1 MADLFIELV
10 SEDIPARMQVK
21 AYADLQRLVY
31 AALDDLELGYAKAD
45 AADPCLV
52 SSRHLALYV
61 ADVDDQQAD
70 RIVEK
75 RGPRVDAPEQPI
87 NGFLAS
93 TGLTREQLVEEDTP
107 KGRFLFARS
116 ESKGAKTTDLLAPMI
131 INILNNFP
139 WPKSQRWGTS
149 RFRWVRPLHRINV
162 LFGGKA
168 LDGTLALGGDN
179 DDARIAFGDKS
190 YGHMF
195 ESPEDVDLAEL
206 KDVQDYI
213 ARLKDAH
220 VLVDH
225 NERASIVQDQASK
238 LAADIGCIV
247 KTDRKQVTEIAN
259 LVEWPNLLV
268 GKIENRFMTLPA
280 EVLQSS
286 IQTHQ
291 KYITLDIKPENDS
304 DKSLSPHFIIVA
316 NRIANAARDDIIK
329 AGNQRVLRARLAD
342 AEFFWEQDKAQ
353 TLEEYL
359 PKLADITF
367 YAGLGSVL
375 DKAHRIEKLAGDI
388 APFITDCDA
397 VKAQRAGFLA
407 KADLVTGMVG
417 EFPELQGI
425 MGSYYAVASGEGKEV
440 AEAVRLHYRYDF
452 DDAYVPPVACAVMLA
467 DKIDT
472 LVGFFGIGAK
482 PTGSKDPYA
491 LRRATLCIIGILGS
505 DYMQIKMPLTVILEK
520 AAEYNGFKTVDDDLL
535 PFIRERLRVDRKSKN
550 EPVVSGD
557 LSNEE
562 IFAELNRNRA
572 FRSSVVDAALAD
584 DDGDDIYL
592 MTVRDRELQKFINT
606 HDGKNLLAASKRVN
620 GILEA
625 EEKKTKVVIQPEV
638 NTDLFKETEQKLY
651 EVISNVPLNASS
663 PIEVQG
669 QYEAFGKLRTPIDHF
684 FTNVVVNDGDPAIR
698 ENRLGLLALIRSH
711 MQKVADFSKIEG

>member
-21 AYADLQRLVY
+21 ACADLQRLVY
-31 AALDDLELGYAKAD
+31 AGLDDLGLNYTKAENSD
-45 AADPCLV
+45 HSLV
-52 SSRHLALYV
+52 SSRHLAVYV
-61 ADVDDQQAD
+61 AGVDDQQAD

-75 RGPRVDAPEQPI
+75 RGPRVDAPEQAI

-107 KGRFLFARS
+107 KGRFLFART
-116 ESKGAKTTDLLAPMI
+116 ESKGAQTADLLSPMI
-131 INILNNFP
+131 IDILNNFP

-162 LFGGKA
+162 LFGGKV
-168 LDGTLALGGDN
+168 LDGALALGGD
-179 DDARIAFGDKS
+179 DAAAIAFGDKS

-195 ESPEDVDLAEL
+195 ESPGDVDLAGL
-206 KDVQDYI
+206 KDVQDYE
-213 ARLKDAH
+213 ARLRNAH
-220 VLVDH
+220 VLV
-225 NERASIVQDQASK
+225 NLKERIDVVMGQARK
-238 LAADIGCIV
+238 LAADMGCSV
-247 KTDRKQVTEIAN
+247 KSGDAQIAETAN

-268 GKIENRFMTLPA
+268 GKIEDRFMQLPA

-291 KYITLDIKPENDS
+291 KYITLEDEND
-304 DKSLSPHFIIVA
+304 KSMSPHFIIVA
-316 NRIANAARDDIIK
+316 NRATDNARDDIIK

-367 YAGLGSVL
+367 YAGLGSVH
-375 DKAHRIEKLAGDI
+375 DKVQRLEKLVGDI
-388 APFITDCDA
+388 APFITDCDPA
-397 VKAQRAGFLA
+397 KAQRAGLLA

-425 MGSYYAVASGEGKEV
+425 MGGYYAVASGEGKEV
-440 AEAVRLHYRYDF
+440 AEAVSMHYRPQGPQDI
-452 DDAYVPPVACAVMLA
+452 VPSLPEALAVSLA

-472 LVGFFGIGAK
+472 LVGFFGVDAK

-491 LRRATLCIIGILGS
+491 LRRAALGVIA
-505 DYMQIKMPLTVILEK
+505 MILESQNRIPLGKIFAK
-520 AAEYNGFKTVDDDLL
+520 AAAYHGFENVDDALM
-535 PFIRERLRVDRKSKN
+535 PFLIERLRVSLLDQN
-550 EPVVSGD
+550 VPHDV
-557 LSNEE
+557 
-562 IFAELNRNRA
+562 AA
-572 FRSSVVDAALAD
+572 SVLQAATSDDVLLLAD
-584 DDGDDIYL
+584 TASAMVAFLETEDGAGLLAGWRRAASILAAEETKENRVFAPTIDPKL
-592 MTVRDRELQKFINT
+592 FT
-606 HDGKNLLAASKRVN
+606 HDAERGLMAA
-620 GILEA
+620 I
-625 EEKKTKVVIQPEV
+625 
-638 NTDLFKETEQKLY
+638 ETLGGDHKDVHADVPDKAQLMEQMQAL
-651 EVISNVPLNASS
+651 
-663 PIEVQG
+663 
-669 QYEAFGKLRTPIDHF
+669 GKLRTPIDHF
-684 FTNVVVNDGDPAIR
+684 FTEVVVNDDDPAIR

>member
-21 AYADLQRLVY
+21 ACRDLQRLVY
-31 AALDDLELGYAKAD
+31 AGLHDLGLNYTKAENS
-45 AADPCLV
+45 DPHLV
-52 SSRHLALYV
+52 SSRHLAVYV
-61 ADVDDQQAD
+61 AGVDEQQAD

-75 RGPRVDAPEQPI
+75 RGPRVDAPEQAI

-107 KGRFLFARS
+107 KGRFLFART
-116 ESKGAKTTDLLAPMI
+116 ESKGAQTADLLSPMI
-131 INILNNFP
+131 IDILNNFP

-162 LFGGKA
+162 LFGGKV
-168 LDGTLALGGDN
+168 LDGALALGGD
-179 DDARIAFGDKS
+179 DDAAIAFGDKS

-195 ESPEDVDLAEL
+195 ESPGDVDLAGL
-206 KDVQDYI
+206 KDVQDYE
-213 ARLKDAH
+213 ARLRNAH
-220 VLVDH
+220 VLV
-225 NERASIVQDQASK
+225 NLKERIDVVMGQARK
-238 LAADIGCIV
+238 LAADMGCNV
-247 KTDRKQVTEIAN
+247 KTHTTQIHETAN

-268 GKIENRFMTLPA
+268 GKIEDRFMQLPA

-291 KYITLDIKPENDS
+291 KYITLENAS
-304 DKSLSPHFIIVA
+304 DGSMSPHFIIVA
-316 NRIANAARDDIIK
+316 NRIKDSARDEVIK

-367 YAGLGSVL
+367 YAGLGSVH
-375 DKAHRIEKLAGDI
+375 DKVQRLEKLVGDI
-388 APFITDCDA
+388 APFITDCDPA
-397 VKAQRAGFLA
+397 KAQRAGLLA

-425 MGSYYAVASGEGKEV
+425 MGGYYAVASGEGKEV
-440 AEAVRLHYRYDF
+440 AEAVSMHYRYDF
-452 DDAYVPPVACAVMLA
+452 DDADAHGEVPPVACAIMLA

-491 LRRATLCIIGILGS
+491 LRRAALGVIGILGS
-505 DYMQIKMPLTVILEK
+505 DYMQITMPLAPILEK
-520 AAEYNGFKTVDDDLL
+520 AAGYYGFSDVDGDLL

-550 EPVVSGD
+550 DKDVSGD
-557 LSNEE
+557 LSDEE
-562 IFAELNRNRA
+562 ISAVANRNRA

-606 HDGKNLLAASKRVN
+606 QDGKNLLAASKRVN

-625 EEKKTKVVIQPEV
+625 EEKKTKVVIQPEL

-651 EVISNVPLNASS
+651 EAVSNVPLVASS
-663 PIEVQG
+663 PREVQR

-684 FTNVVVNDGDPAIR
+684 FTEVVVNDDDSAIR

>member
-21 AYADLQRLVY
+21 ACRDLQRLVY
-31 AALDDLELGYAKAD
+31 AGLDDLGLGYAKAD
-45 AADPCLV
+45 DGDTRLV
-52 SSRHLALYV
+52 SSRHLAVYV
-61 ADVDDQQAD
+61 AGVDDQQAD

-75 RGPRVDAPEQPI
+75 RGPRVDAPEQAI

-107 KGRFLFARS
+107 KGRFLFART
-116 ESKGAKTTDLLAPMI
+116 ESKGAQTADLLSPMI
-131 INILNNFP
+131 IDILNNFP

-162 LFGGKA
+162 LFGGKV
-168 LDGTLALGGDN
+168 LDDALALGGD
-179 DDARIAFGDKS
+179 DAAAIAFGDKS

-195 ESPEDVDLAEL
+195 ESPGDVDLAGL
-206 KDVQDYI
+206 KDVQDYE
-213 ARLKDAH
+213 ARLRNAH
-220 VLVDH
+220 VLV
-225 NERASIVQDQASK
+225 NLKERIDVVMGQASK
-238 LAADIGCIV
+238 LAADMGCSV
-247 KTDRKQVTEIAN
+247 KSGDEQIAETAN

-268 GKIENRFMTLPA
+268 GKIEDRFMQLPA

-291 KYITLDIKPENDS
+291 KYITLEDEND
-304 DKSLSPHFIIVA
+304 KSMSPHFIIVA
-316 NRIANAARDDIIK
+316 NRATDNARDDIIK

-367 YAGLGSVL
+367 YEGLGSVL
-375 DKAHRIEKLAGDI
+375 DKARRIKKLAGDI
-388 APFITDCDA
+388 AHFIPDCDA
-397 VKAQRAGFLA
+397 VKAQRAGLLA

-425 MGSYYAVASGEGKEV
+425 MGGYYAVASGEGKEV
-440 AEAVRLHYRYDF
+440 AEAVSMHYRPQGPQDI
-452 DDAYVPPVACAVMLA
+452 VPSWPEALAVSLA

-472 LVGFFGIGAK
+472 LVGFFGVDAK

-491 LRRATLCIIGILGS
+491 LRRAALGVIA
-505 DYMQIKMPLTVILEK
+505 MILESQNRIPLGKIFAK
-520 AAEYNGFKTVDDDLL
+520 AAAYHGFENVDDALM
-535 PFIRERLRVDRKSKN
+535 PFLIERLRVSLLDQN
-550 EPVVSGD
+550 VPHDV
-557 LSNEE
+557 
-562 IFAELNRNRA
+562 AA
-572 FRSSVVDAALAD
+572 SVLQATTSDDVLLLAD
-584 DDGDDIYL
+584 TASAMVAFLETEDGAGLLAGWRRAASILAAEETNENRVFAPTIDPKL
-592 MTVRDRELQKFINT
+592 FT
-606 HDGKNLLAASKRVN
+606 HDAERGLMAA
-620 GILEA
+620 I
-625 EEKKTKVVIQPEV
+625 
-638 NTDLFKETEQKLY
+638 ETLGGDHNDVHADVPDKAQLMEQMQAL
-651 EVISNVPLNASS
+651 
-663 PIEVQG
+663 
-669 QYEAFGKLRTPIDHF
+669 GKLRTPIDHF
-684 FTNVVVNDGDPAIR
+684 FTEVVVNDDDSAIR

>member
-21 AYADLQRLVY
+21 ACADLQRLVY
-31 AALDDLELGYAKAD
+31 AGLDDLGLNYTKAENSD
-45 AADPCLV
+45 HSLV
-52 SSRHLALYV
+52 SSRHLAVYV
-61 ADVDDQQAD
+61 AGVDDQQAD

-75 RGPRVDAPEQPI
+75 RGPRVDAPEQAI

-107 KGRFLFARS
+107 KGRFLFART
-116 ESKGAKTTDLLAPMI
+116 ESKGAQTADLLSPMI
-131 INILNNFP
+131 IDILNNFP

-162 LFGGKA
+162 LFGGKV
-168 LDGTLALGGDN
+168 LDGALALGGD
-179 DDARIAFGDKS
+179 DAAAIAFGDKS

-195 ESPEDVDLAEL
+195 ESPGDIDLAGL
-206 KDVQDYI
+206 KDVRDYE
-213 ARLKDAH
+213 ARLRNAH
-220 VLVDH
+220 VLV
-225 NERASIVQDQASK
+225 NLKERIDVVMGQARK
-238 LAADIGCIV
+238 LAADMGCSV
-247 KTDRKQVTEIAN
+247 KSGDAQIAETAN

-268 GKIENRFMTLPA
+268 GKIEDRFMQLPA

-291 KYITLDIKPENDS
+291 KYITLEDEND
-304 DKSLSPHFIIVA
+304 KSMSPHFIIVA
-316 NRIANAARDDIIK
+316 NRATDNARDDIIK

-367 YAGLGSVL
+367 YAGLGSVH
-375 DKAHRIEKLAGDI
+375 DKVQRLEKLVGDI
-388 APFITDCDA
+388 APFITDCDPA
-397 VKAQRAGFLA
+397 KAQRAGLLA

-425 MGSYYAVASGEGKEV
+425 MGGYYAVASGEGKEV
-440 AEAVRLHYRYDF
+440 AEAVSMHYRPQGPQDI
-452 DDAYVPPVACAVMLA
+452 VPSLPEALAVSLA

-472 LVGFFGIGAK
+472 LVGFFGVDAK

-491 LRRATLCIIGILGS
+491 LRRAALGVIA
-505 DYMQIKMPLTVILEK
+505 MILESQNRIPLGKIFAK
-520 AAEYNGFKTVDDDLL
+520 AAAYHGFENVDDALM
-535 PFIRERLRVDRKSKN
+535 PFLIERLRVSLLDQN
-550 EPVVSGD
+550 VPHDV
-557 LSNEE
+557 
-562 IFAELNRNRA
+562 AA
-572 FRSSVVDAALAD
+572 SVLQAATSDDVLLLAD
-584 DDGDDIYL
+584 TASAMVAFLETEDGAGLLAGWRRAASILAAEETKENRVFAPTIDPKL
-592 MTVRDRELQKFINT
+592 FT
-606 HDGKNLLAASKRVN
+606 HDAERGLMAA
-620 GILEA
+620 I
-625 EEKKTKVVIQPEV
+625 
-638 NTDLFKETEQKLY
+638 ETLGGDHKDVHADVPDKAQLMEQMQAL
-651 EVISNVPLNASS
+651 
-663 PIEVQG
+663 
-669 QYEAFGKLRTPIDHF
+669 GKLRTPIDHF
-684 FTNVVVNDGDPAIR
+684 FTEVVVNDGDSAIR

>member
-21 AYADLQRLVY
+21 ACRDLQRLVY
-31 AALDDLELGYAKAD
+31 AALDDLGLGYAKAD
-45 AADPCLV
+45 DGDTRLV
-52 SSRHLALYV
+52 SSRHLAVYV
-61 ADVDDQQAD
+61 ANVDEQQAD

-75 RGPRVDAPEQPI
+75 RGPRVDAPEQAI

-107 KGRFLFARS
+107 KGRFLFART
-116 ESKGAKTTDLLAPMI
+116 ETKGAQTADLLSPMI
-131 INILNNFP
+131 IDILNNFP

-162 LFGGKA
+162 LFGGKV
-168 LDGTLALGGDN
+168 LDGALALGGD
-179 DDARIAFGDKS
+179 DDAAIAFGDKS

-195 ESPEDVDLAEL
+195 ESPGDVDLAGL
-206 KDVQDYI
+206 KDVQDYE
-213 ARLKDAH
+213 ARLRNAH
-220 VLVDH
+220 VLV
-225 NERASIVQDQASK
+225 NLKERIDVVMGQARK
-238 LAADIGCIV
+238 LAADMGCSV
-247 KTDRKQVTEIAN
+247 KSGDAQIAETAN

-268 GKIENRFMTLPA
+268 GKIEDRFMQLPA

-291 KYITLDIKPENDS
+291 KYITLENAS
-304 DKSLSPHFIIVA
+304 DGSMSPHFIIVA
-316 NRIANAARDDIIK
+316 NRIKDSARDAVIK

-367 YAGLGSVL
+367 YAGLGSVH
-375 DKAHRIEKLAGDI
+375 DKVQRLEKLVGDI
-388 APFITDCDA
+388 APFITDCDPA
-397 VKAQRAGFLA
+397 KAQRAGLLA

-425 MGSYYAVASGEGKEV
+425 MGGYYAVASGEGKEV
-440 AEAVRLHYRYDF
+440 AEAVSMHYRPQGPQDM
-452 DDAYVPPVACAVMLA
+452 VPSLPEALAVSLA

-472 LVGFFGIGAK
+472 LVGFFGVDAK

-491 LRRATLCIIGILGS
+491 LRRAALGVIA
-505 DYMQIKMPLTVILEK
+505 MILESQNRIPLGKIFAK
-520 AAEYNGFKTVDDDLL
+520 AAAYHGFENVDDALM
-535 PFIRERLRVDRKSKN
+535 PFLIERLRVSLLDQN
-550 EPVVSGD
+550 VPHDV
-557 LSNEE
+557 
-562 IFAELNRNRA
+562 AA
-572 FRSSVVDAALAD
+572 SVLQATTSDDVLLLAD
-584 DDGDDIYL
+584 TASAMVAFLETEDGAGLLAGWRRAASILAAEETKENRVFAPTIDPKL
-592 MTVRDRELQKFINT
+592 FT
-606 HDGKNLLAASKRVN
+606 HDAERGLMAAIETLGGDHKDVH
-620 GILEA
+620 A
-625 EEKKTKVVIQPEV
+625 DVPDKVQ
-638 NTDLFKETEQKLY
+638 LMEQMQAL
-651 EVISNVPLNASS
+651 
-663 PIEVQG
+663 
-669 QYEAFGKLRTPIDHF
+669 GKLRTPIDHF
-684 FTNVVVNDGDPAIR
+684 FTEVVVNDDDSAIR

>member
-10 SEDIPARMQVK
+10 SEDIPARMQAK
-21 AYADLQRLVY
+21 ACGDLQRLVY
-31 AALDDLELGYAKAD
+31 AALDELGLEYAKAD
-45 AADPCLV
+45 DDDPRLV
-52 SSRHLALYV
+52 SSRHLAVYV
-61 ADVDDQQAD
+61 ADVDERQAD
-70 RIVEK
+70 RMIEK
-75 RGPRVDAPEQPI
+75 RGPRVDAPEQAI

-116 ESKGAKTTDLLAPMI
+116 ETKGAQTSDLLAPVI
-131 INILNNFP
+131 IDILQNFP

-162 LFGGKA
+162 LFGGKL
-168 LDGTLALGGDN
+168 LDGALALGGD
-179 DDARIAFGDKS
+179 DDAKIIFGDKS
-190 YGHMF
+190 CGHFF
-195 ESPEDVDLAEL
+195 ESPEDIDLAGL
-206 KDVQDYI
+206 KNAQDYI
-213 ARLKDAH
+213 ARMKNAH

-225 NERASIVQDQASK
+225 NERAKMVWDQATH
-238 LAADIGCIV
+238 LAADMGCSV
-247 KTDRKQVTEIAN
+247 KTGLAQVNETAN
-259 LVEWPNLLV
+259 LVEWPHLLV
-268 GKIENRFMTLPA
+268 GKIEDRFMQLPA

-291 KYITLDIKPENDS
+291 KYITLAHNS
-304 DKSLSPHFIIVA
+304 DQSMSPHFIIVA
-316 NRIANAARDDIIK
+316 NRVADPVRDDIIK

-342 AEFFWEQDKAQ
+342 AEFFWMQDKAKK
-353 TLEEYL
+353 LEEYL
-359 PKLADITF
+359 PQLADITF

-388 APFITDCDA
+388 APFITSCDQA
-397 VKAQRAGFLA
+397 KAQRAGLLA

-425 MGSYYAVASGEGKEV
+425 IGSYYAVASGEDGDV
-440 AEAVRLHYRYDF
+440 AEAVQMHYQYDF
-452 DDAYVPPVACAVMLA
+452 DQADAGIPPVACAVMLA

-472 LVGFFGIGAK
+472 LVGFFGVNAK

-491 LRRATLCIIGILGS
+491 LRRAALGIIGILG
-505 DYMQIKMPLTVILEK
+505 DETMQIRMPLTAVLEK
-520 AAEYNGFKTVDDDLL
+520 AAGYHGFSAVDEDLL

-550 EPVVSGD
+550 EDTTIGNLTD
-557 LSNEE
+557 DER
-562 IFAELNRNRA
+562 FAEAKRNRA

-592 MTVRDRELQKFINT
+592 MTVCDRELQIFINT
-606 HDGKNLLAASKRVN
+606 PDGKNLLAASKRVN

-625 EEKKTKVVIQPEV
+625 EEKKTNDVIQPEV
-638 NTDLFKETEQKLY
+638 KADLFNETEQKLY
-651 EVISNVPLNASS
+651 KAVLDVPSNASS
-663 PIEVQG
+663 PIEVQQ
-669 QYEAFGKLRTPIDHF
+669 QYEAFGKLRSPIDDF
-684 FTNVVVNDGDPAIR
+684 FTEVVVNDSDPSIR
-698 ENRLGLLALIRSH
+698 TNRLGLLALIRSH

>member
-21 AYADLQRLVY
+21 ACADLQRLVY

-75 RGPRVDAPEQPI
+75 RGPRVDAPEQAI

-116 ESKGAKTTDLLAPMI
+116 ESKGAKTADLLAPMI

-162 LFGGKA
+162 LFGGVV
-168 LDGTLALGGDN
+168 LDGALALGGDN

-195 ESPEDVDLAEL
+195 ESPEDVDLAGL

-225 NERASIVQDQASK
+225 NERASVVRDQANK
-238 LAADIGCIV
+238 LADDMSCNV
-247 KTDRKQVTEIAN
+247 KTHITHIHEIAN

-268 GKIENRFMTLPA
+268 GKIEERFMTLPA

-291 KYITLDIKPENDS
+291 KYITLEDEND
-304 DKSLSPHFIIVA
+304 KSMSPHFITVA
-316 NRIANAARDDIIK
+316 NRAADAARDDIIK

-342 AEFFWEQDKAQ
+342 AEFFWTQDKAKK
-353 TLEEYL
+353 LEDYL
-359 PKLADITF
+359 PQLADITF
-367 YAGLGSVL
+367 YAGLGSVH
-375 DKAHRIEKLAGDI
+375 DKARRIEKLAGDI
-388 APFITDCDA
+388 APFITDCDP
-397 VKAQRAGFLA
+397 VKAQRAGLLA

-425 MGSYYAVASGEGKEV
+425 MGGYYAVASGEDNNV
-440 AEAVRLHYRYDF
+440 AEAVAAHYRPQGPQ
-452 DDAYVPPVACAVMLA
+452 DAVPSLSEAMAVSLA

-491 LRRATLCIIGILGS
+491 LRRAALGV
-505 DYMQIKMPLTVILEK
+505 IAIILESRNRIPLGKIFIK
-520 AAEYNGFKTVDDDLL
+520 AASYHGFENVDEALQPFLL
-535 PFIRERLRVDRKSKN
+535 ERLRVSLLDNNVAHDIAASVLQTAMTDDVLLLADTAHALAAFLATEDGAGLLAGWRRAASILAAEESKADR
-550 EPVVSGD
+550 
-557 LSNEE
+557 
-562 IFAELNRNRA
+562 IFAPNIDPNLFVHDAERA
-572 FRSSVVDAALAD
+572 LTTAIDAL
-584 DDGDDIYL
+584 GS
-592 MTVRDRELQKFINT
+592 Q
-606 HDGKNLLAASKRVN
+606 
-620 GILEA
+620 
-625 EEKKTKVVIQPEV
+625 
-638 NTDLFKETEQKLY
+638 NTDLQTD
-651 EVISNVPLNASS
+651 VPDKALLLQQMHAL
-663 PIEVQG
+663 
-669 QYEAFGKLRTPIDHF
+669 GKLRTPIDHF